1 MPYKSGKMLIPYNL
15 TKFLQFLR
23 GGRGEGNPSRAMC
36 LQSAESFADILRI
49 NPNR

>member
-23 GGRGEGNPSRAMC
+23 GGRGEGKPSRLAC
-36 LQSAESFADILRI
+36 LWSAENFAEFLTI

>member
-15 TKFLQFLR
+15 TKFLQFSW
-23 GGRGEGNPSRAMC
+23 GGRGEEKPSRSAC
-36 LQSAESFADILRI
+36 LRSAESFAEFLII

>member
-1 MPYKSGKMLIPYNL
+1 MPYKWGKMLIPYNL

-23 GGRGEGNPSRAMC
+23 GVRGEGKRSRRAC
-36 LQSAESFADILRI
+36 LWSAESFAEFLTI

>member
-23 GGRGEGNPSRAMC
+23 GGRGEGKSSRRAW
-36 LQSAESFADILRI
+36 LRSAENFAEFLTI